1 MLPGQ
6 NDGSLFQFLKRTQNF
21 SVAEMF
27 SKYGATE
34 CHFITIV
41 SLVLYW
47 HFDSLMNF
55 KKV

>member
-41 SLVLYW
+41 SLVMYW